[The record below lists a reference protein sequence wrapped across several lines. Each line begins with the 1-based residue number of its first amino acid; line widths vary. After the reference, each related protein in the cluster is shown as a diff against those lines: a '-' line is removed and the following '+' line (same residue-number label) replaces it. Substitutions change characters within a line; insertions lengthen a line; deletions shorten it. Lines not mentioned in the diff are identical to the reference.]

1 MEKKQNHE
9 IRVMYDAGNPQ
20 ASWAPRPQGTDTIQ
34 ASKNDTIRF
43 TFVGPDTL
51 TDAVML
57 TGPRKKEAERSPFDG
72 GNQINIEPDAKYTID
87 KENGLW
93 GFSVAFTTINA
104 DGISNF
110 YFLPDP
116 ELEVGST

>member
-9 IRVMYDAGNPQ
+9 IRVKYDAGNPQ
-20 ASWAPRPQGTDTIQ
+20 ASWAPRPQGTDRIQ
-34 ASKNDTIRF
+34 ASMNDTISF
-43 TFVGPDTL
+43 KFEGPDPL
-51 TDAVML
+51 TDAVMM
-57 TGPRKKEAERSPFDG
+57 TGPRMKEAERSPFAG
-72 GNQINIEPDAKYTID
+72 GNQINIEPGARYTID